1 MKKRLLLLL
10 ILLVGCQNGQPST
23 LKRYQRGTFD
33 AGFDTYVELAAYAKD
48 ENAFDTTFKE
58 MTSEFYRYNQIFD
71 NYKTYDDA
79 LSLMAINQ
87 HAGKG
92 AIKVDQALIDVLEF
106 VKTMHD
112 QGYTKFDPTMGAVL
126 EIWHEYR
133 TAGILANQNGDV
145 GKTPSM
151 TILETANL
159 CTGWEN
165 IVIDATNSTVEITN
179 PCTKLDLGGIAKGYA
194 AEQVAQYLESK
205 GTQYA
210 IVNPGGNIRTINTRA
225 DGNPWNIAIQKPTL
239 LQDDGNIDVLSIPES
254 MSMVTSGDYQ
264 RAYEN
269 EDGLRLHHLIDP
281 DTLMPT
287 HYFRSVTVITK
298 NSMVADFFSTQLF
311 LIPYQQGVEL
321 IHQYNQQHP
330 QEPLHALWIIDDET
344 ITQHEDFFT
353 VDEVDYQ
360 ISMTENLQPYS
371 RQYQKHHD

>member
-1 MKKRLLLLL
+1 
-10 ILLVGCQNGQPST
+10 
-23 LKRYQRGTFD
+23 
-33 AGFDTYVELAAYAKD
+33 
-48 ENAFDTTFKE
+48 
-58 MTSEFYRYNQIFD
+58 
-71 NYKTYDDA
+71 
-79 LSLMAINQ
+79 
-87 HAGKG
+87 
-92 AIKVDQALIDVLEF
+92 
-106 VKTMHD
+106 
-112 QGYTKFDPTMGAVL
+112 
-126 EIWHEYR
+126 
-133 TAGILANQNGDV
+133 
-145 GKTPSM
+145 
-151 TILETANL
+151 
-159 CTGWEN
+159 EN
-165 IVIDATNSTVEITN
+165 IVIDATNSTIEITN

-194 AEQVAQYLESK
+194 AEQVAQYLENK

-225 DGNPWNIAIQKPTL
+225 DGNPWNIAIQKPTF

-281 DTLMPT
+281 DTLMPI